1 MTARNPIRLRPDA
14 GRAAPF
20 RKVDMTSQGA
30 ERRWQRLGRLLE
42 PIHDRAVETARNLCR
57 SPGEGDDLYQEAVL
71 RAFNKLHTLRDE
83 SRFRSWFFAV
93 LLSIHRS
100 RWRRA
105 FWRRFL
111 PLDAASPDAPDPVGD
126 DGRRHEE
133 EFLGARR
140 AARALDRLPADQR
153 EAVVLHEL
161 EGFSMEAVAEIQGV
175 TVAAV
180 KSRVFRGREK
190 LRAVYR
196 RWGWDTPASA
206 PKRTK
211 EPEPQALLGSEHTL
225 PAGRRS

>member
-1 MTARNPIRLRPDA
+1 LTNQD
-14 GRAAPF
+14 
-20 RKVDMTSQGA
+20 A

-57 SPGEGDDLYQEAVL
+57 STGEGDDLYQEAVL

-83 SRFRSWFFAV
+83 QRFRSWFFAV

-111 PLDAASPDAPDPVGD
+111 PLDAASSDPPETAGE
-126 DGRRHEE
+126 DGRRTEE
-133 EFLGARR
+133 ALLGARR
-140 AARALDRLPADQR
+140 AARALARLPAEQR
-153 EAVVLHEL
+153 EAVVLYEL
-161 EGFSMEAVAEIQGV
+161 EGFSMEEVADMQNA

-180 KSRVFRGREK
+180 KARVFRGREA

-196 RWGWDTPASA
+196 RWGWDAPAPA
-206 PKRTK
+206 AETRDGAGPR
-211 EPEPQALLGSEHTL
+211 LLGSEHTVT
-225 PAGRRS
+225 AGRRS